1 MYMISE
7 DGRPI
12 YRVQGIDDEI
22 ASQVENINPVGAII
36 QLMNHMPEEKN

>member
-1 MYMISE
+1 MYLIAD

-12 YRVQGIDDEI
+12 YRVQGIDDDI

-36 QLMNHMPEEKN
+36 QLMKEMPDEKI